1 VLLPYFAGERTP
13 IQDPGA
19 RGAVLG
25 LTLQH
30 TRAHLFRAVLEGVAF
45 GVRHNVET
53 VRAAGATIER
63 VHAVG
68 GGAATDVWLQIVS
81 DATGLAQQVSAVNVG
96 ASYGDAFLAGL
107 AIGAH
112 GWDDLSAWV
121 KRDRTIEPND
131 ANAAVYDARYGVY
144 RELYEA
150 TKGLN
155 PRLR

>member
-1 VLLPYFAGERTP
+1 
-13 IQDPGA
+13 
-19 RGAVLG
+19 VLG

-45 GVRHNVET
+45 GVRHNLET
-53 VRAAGATIER
+53 FRAAGATIER

-81 DATGLAQQVSAVNVG
+81 DATGVAQEVAAVNVG
-96 ASYGDAFLAGL
+96 ASYGDAFLAGI

-112 GWDDLSAWV
+112 GWDDLPGWV
-121 KRDRTIEPND
+121 RRDRTIEPD
-131 ANAAVYDARYGVY
+131 PANASVYDDRYAVY

-155 PRLR
+155 RRLG